1 MFLAS
6 NFEQEF
12 GPEKLSFQVRIFATL
27 LQISLDWNK
36 VSSIRK
42 RRCKLRSLPIGT
54 NINDLG

>member
-27 LQISLDWNK
+27 LQISLD
-36 VSSIRK
+36 
-42 RRCKLRSLPIGT
+42 
-54 NINDLG
+54 